1 MSDPTISGSS
11 HDGTPSR
18 LDALTATYRAVASRA
33 AEQVHG
39 AALVFAH
46 NAQER
51 PKTSAPALRA
61 AAGFPAPDD
70 ARSAAKGVKSLVGD
84 CLETCYPASTEIS
97 ALGVVTALPI
107 ALEGRVWGALVVIAA
122 DALTDPVQQALSG
135 LAESAALRA
144 DHTWLVGH
152 SSALEEKVASAPPP
166 AEEKADELLQLS
178 EALFAQDIELLRSN
192 EKLSSVEKLKS
203 DFIEKMS
210 RELRTPL
217 NGIIEAIISVLAGE
231 NENLSDT
238 AKSNLR
244 FALDD
249 GTAFLRTLQNILDL
263 WRVKQGEM
271 PVESQAVNF
280 REVVDEAIFS
290 VQDTIGDKPVTVRK
304 QWEEPFPKIKTD
316 LAKVN
321 QVLFLLL
328 DNACKF
334 TPSGTVDIEA
344 AVEGSVLRCSITDT
358 GIGICADDREYVFD
372 EFFQVDPTT
381 SSTYRGAGLGLTLVR
396 DLLTLLEGEIEIDSE
411 VGRGTRV
418 VFRIPVQP
426 IA

>member
-1 MSDPTISGSS
+1 MARTTNPDES
-11 HDGTPSR
+11 PSR
-18 LDALTATYRAVASRA
+18 LEALTATYRAVASRA
-33 AEQVHG
+33 AEQTNG
-39 AALVFAH
+39 SALVFAH
-46 NAQER
+46 GAQEA
-51 PKTSAPALRA
+51 PTGGMPALRA
-61 AAGFPAPDD
+61 AAGFPAPDN
-70 ARSAAKGVKSLVGD
+70 ARAAAKTIKALASD
-84 CLETCYPASTEIS
+84 CLETCYPASQEMPG
-97 ALGVVTALPI
+97 LGVVVAIPI
-107 ALEGRVWGALVVIAA
+107 ACEDRAWGVLAAIAA
-122 DALTDPVQQALSG
+122 EAPSDPLQQALVG
-135 LAESAALRA
+135 LADSAALHT
-144 DHTWLVGH
+144 DHAWLVGH
-152 SSALEEKVASAPPP
+152 SNELAEKVASAPPP

-231 NENLSDT
+231 NENLSPT

-263 WRVKQGEM
+263 WRVKQGEL
-271 PVESQAVNF
+271 PVEAQAVNF

-304 QWEEPFPKIKTD
+304 HLEEPFPKIRTD
-316 LAKVN
+316 LAKIN

-334 TPSGTVDIEA
+334 TQSGKVEIEA
-344 AVEGSVLRCSITDT
+344 SVEDGVLRCRIEDT

-396 DLLTLLEGEIEIDSE
+396 DLLILLDGEIEIDSE
-411 VGRGTRV
+411 VGQGTQV

-426 IA
+426 IP